1 MTAVGT
7 VSYSLDSAAVAA
19 SVNKGVVRER
29 ALNENAMRT
38 EEALRRADRGDYA
51 AAREL
56 IMMNHANSVQVQGA
70 IGVDAK
76 LQADAEMQ
84 ISNSMKMSRDSYD
97 SRERKK
103 MKTSS
108 FQLFNQQKL
117 K

>member
-1 MTAVGT
+1 
-7 VSYSLDSAAVAA
+7 
-19 SVNKGVVRER
+19 
-29 ALNENAMRT
+29 
-38 EEALRRADRGDYA
+38 
-51 AAREL
+51 
-56 IMMNHANSVQVQGA
+56 MMNHANSVQVQGA